1 MTTKGEKYYWSHKPW
16 EKSLA
21 LKPWMP
27 LKLKT
32 FTLLI
37 LPCLK
42 EIMFYSLNKKEKRKK
57 RVFVSSFTTL
67 LPHKSKPFLSGLTH
81 TPKKQN
87 SRAHFPSRPNYNPSP
102 IWASYNPMVSPC
114 KTLTRLICRLN
125 AQQLKHEAPFSLAIS
140 HLTCKTT
147 KKN

>member
-1 MTTKGEKYYWSHKPW
+1 
-16 EKSLA
+16 
-21 LKPWMP
+21 MP

-42 EIMFYSLNKKEKRKK
+42 EIMFYSLNKKKK
-57 RVFVSSFTTL
+57 NMVFVSSFTTL

-87 SRAHFPSRPNYNPSP
+87 SRAHFPLRPNNNPSP

-125 AQQLKHEAPFSLAIS
+125 AQQLMHEAPLLSC
-140 HLTCKTT
+140 HLTPDMQD
-147 KKN
+147 N